1 MLIIYVKHKVTL
13 FSFSCADVKSII
25 FSILMFFFVFFECL
39 IAYSVCSD
47 EKALAKNLLSCKGAY
62 SNKGAYS
69 KMRYKNISESFIAQF
84 ASSKWEKNERCHIP
98 KGM

>member
-1 MLIIYVKHKVTL
+1 M
-13 FSFSCADVKSII
+13 
-25 FSILMFFFVFFECL
+25 FFVFFECL

-47 EKALAKNLLSCKGAY
+47 EKALAKNLLSYKGAY
-62 SNKGAYS
+62 SNKDAYS

>member
-1 MLIIYVKHKVTL
+1 MLIIYVNHKVTL
-13 FSFSCADVKSII
+13 FSFSYADVKRII
-25 FSILMFFFVFFECL
+25 FPMLMFFVFFECL

-47 EKALAKNLLSCKGAY
+47 EKALAKNLLSYKGAY
-62 SNKGAYS
+62 SNKDAYS